1 MRLFDI
7 NSYIKEFTTTVISL
21 KEKKGMYLIEL
32 EDTAFFPEGGG
43 QKSDTGTLNN
53 IEVFCVQEIDNKIYH
68 FTHTPIEVGAMVKGV
83 INWDER
89 FYKMQNHTA
98 EHIISGLVFKK
109 FGYDNVGFH
118 LGDNIVTMDYNGP
131 ITQEEI
137 EEIEFLANKK
147 SAEAREIKAW
157 YPENPEDYT
166 YRSKLDLKENV
177 RLVEIEGIDLC
188 ACCAPHVKNTSEVGL
203 IKIMAMQKYK
213 GGVHIELKSGLFAFE
228 TLNTY
233 HKTLKKL
240 SALLSLPPE
249 NTFEGVEK
257 LMAKINDLQH
267 ENTGLKLEILKNTLK
282 TAESPIVFVDS
293 PDLLKDAV
301 NLLNEKFPR
310 FSAAF
315 AGNDTE
321 GYRFMIL
328 TENFSKTKEFL
339 REKLNAS
346 GGGRDNML
354 QGKINSTKNLIF
366 NEINKNLLLTNI
378 FGL

>member
-7 NSYIKEFTTTVISL
+7 DSYIKEFTTTVISQ
-21 KEKKGMYLIEL
+21 KEENGIYLLEL

-43 QKSDTGTLNN
+43 QKSDTGTLNG
-53 IEVFCVQEIDNKIYH
+53 IEVFDVQEIDNIIYH
-68 FTHTPIEVGAMVKGV
+68 FTHTSIEVGTEVKGV
-83 INWDER
+83 INWGER

-98 EHIISGLVFKK
+98 EHIISGLIFEK

-147 SAEAREIKAW
+147 SAEAREIRTW
-157 YPENPEDYT
+157 YPKNPKDYN

-177 RLVEIEGIDLC
+177 RLVEIDGIDLC

-203 IKIMAMQKYK
+203 IKIMSMQKYK
-213 GGVHIELKSGLFAFE
+213 GGVRIELKSGLFAFE
-228 TLNTY
+228 TLNIY

-240 SALLSLPPE
+240 SVLLSLPPE
-249 NTFEGVEK
+249 NTFTGVEK
-257 LMAKINDLQH
+257 LIMKIQDLQY
-267 ENTGLKLEILKNTLK
+267 ENTGLKLEILKSTLK
-282 TAESPIVFVDS
+282 TTESPVVFVDS
-293 PDLLKDAV
+293 SDLLKEAV
-301 NLLNEKFPR
+301 NLLNEKFPH

-315 AGNDTE
+315 AGNDTD

-328 TENFSKTKEFL
+328 TENFSKTKELLKERF
-339 REKLNAS
+339 NAS

-354 QGKINSTKNLIF
+354 QGKIKSTKDVIF
-366 NEINKNLLLTNI
+366 NTFQEFTIDKHL
-378 FGL
+378 

>member
-1 MRLFDI
+1 MKLYDI
-7 NSYIKEFTTTVISL
+7 DSYIKEFTAKVISL
-21 KEKKGMYLIEL
+21 KEENGVYLIEL
-32 EDTAFFPEGGG
+32 NDTAFFPEGGG
-43 QKSDTGTLNN
+43 QKSDTGFLND
-53 IEVFCVQEIDNKIYH
+53 IEVFDVQEIENKIYH
-68 FTHTPIEVGAMVKGV
+68 FTKTPIEVGTEIKGV

-118 LGDNIVTMDYNGP
+118 LSDNVITMDYNGP

-147 SAEAREIKAW
+147 AAEGHKITAW
-157 YPENPEDYT
+157 YPENPENFT
-166 YRSKLDLKENV
+166 YRSKLDLKENI

-188 ACCAPHVKNTSEVGL
+188 ACCAPHVKNTTEVGL

-213 GGVHIELKSGLFAFE
+213 GGVRIEFKSGLSAFE
-228 TLNTY
+228 TLHVY

-257 LMAKINDLQH
+257 LMAKTTDLQY
-267 ENTGLKLEILKNTLK
+267 ENTGLKLEILKSNLK
-282 TAESPIVFVDS
+282 EASSPIIFVDS
-293 PDLLKDAV
+293 PELLKDAV
-301 NLLNEKFPR
+301 NLLNDKFPD
-310 FSAAF
+310 FSGAF
-315 AGNDTE
+315 AGNDND

-328 TENFSKTKEFL
+328 TKNLQKTKEIL
-339 REKLNAS
+339 KEQLNAS

-354 QGKINSTKNLIF
+354 QGKISSSKDRIIQAF
-366 NEINKNLLLTNI
+366 SQINY
-378 FGL
+378 

>member
-1 MRLFDI
+1 MKLYDI
-7 NSYIKEFTTTVISL
+7 DSYIKEFTSTVLSV
-21 KEKKGMYLIEL
+21 KEENGAFLIEL
-32 EDTAFFPEGGG
+32 KDTAFFPEGGG
-43 QKSDTGTLNN
+43 QKSDTGTLNDVK
-53 IEVFCVQEIDNKIYH
+53 VFDVQEIDGKIYH
-68 FTHTPIEVGAMVKGV
+68 FTKQPLKVNQEVKGV
-83 INWDER
+83 LDWDSR

-98 EHIISGLVFKK
+98 EHIISGLVFQK

-137 EEIEFLANKK
+137 EEIEFLANKL
-147 SAEAREIKAW
+147 SAEGRFVKGW
-157 YPENPEDYT
+157 YPENPQDYS
-166 YRSKLDLKENV
+166 YRSKLDLKENI

-213 GGVHIELKSGLFAFE
+213 GGVRIELKSGLFAFE
-228 TLNTY
+228 TLHLY

-240 SALLSLPPE
+240 STLLSLPPE
-249 NTFEGVEK
+249 ETYSGTEK
-257 LMAKINDLQH
+257 LIAKINELQY

-282 TAESPIVFVDS
+282 VAQVPVIFVDS

-301 NLLNEKFPR
+301 NLLNKKFPR
-310 FSAAF
+310 FSGAF
-315 AGNDTE
+315 AGNDSE

-328 TENFSKTKEFL
+328 AENTDAIKRVLKEN
-339 REKLNAS
+339 LNAS

-354 QGKINSTKNLIF
+354 QGKINSSKDRIVNVF
-366 NEINKNLLLTNI
+366 EQINC
-378 FGL
+378 